1 MNYKIIIIV
10 KTKQKKKKKTKQN
23 KMDFSF
29 SPITV
34 TRFDEACVTSLETCF
49 FGFFFSISMRGNS
62 QTIYTVRN
70 NHTSKRDK
78 VESFWLSMSDHKICC
93 LHYNCRFHF
102 FKFLRTSFF
111 EQEWPVMWIVDCTS
125 ICYAYKKNVL
135 GSRQPNHFTPVH
147 MYNSADSAWR
157 NSSRHRKDTA
167 AAWVAWHIGTIV
179 RI

>member
-1 MNYKIIIIV
+1 
-10 KTKQKKKKKTKQN
+10 
-23 KMDFSF
+23 MDFSF

-125 ICYAYKKNVL
+125 ICYACKKNML
-135 GSRQPNHFTPVH
+135 GSRQPNHFTPVQCITQLIRH
-147 MYNSADSAWR
+147 DVIAAGIEKTQQQPEWPDTSAQLYVYS
-157 NSSRHRKDTA
+157 
-167 AAWVAWHIGTIV
+167 
-179 RI
+179 